1 MKRLS
6 LLSVFVFLTEFVT
19 GQICVEETLDCT
31 DPVSS
36 IFKIGKDSC
45 ACDNDKHAGALK
57 FIDGKLMVCLGNRW
71 AEAESELNPKV
82 DTYGTEFNP
91 GESCKDIKN
100 KLSGSPADGVYW
112 IKLPSGK
119 GNFSAWQLSQGWIF
133 ISCMHKPLENI

>member
-1 MKRLS
+1 MVVIAMKRLL
-6 LLSVFVFLTEFVT
+6 LLSVFVFLTKFVS
-19 GQICVEETLDCT
+19 GLVCVDETFDCR

-45 ACDNDKHAGALK
+45 ACDSDKHAGALK
-57 FIDGKLMVCLGNRW
+57 FVDGKLMVCLGDHW
-71 AEAESELNPKV
+71 AKAELNPK

-100 KLSGSPADGVYW
+100 KLSGSPSDGVYW

-119 GNFSAWQLSQGWIF
+119 GNFSD
-133 ISCMHKPLENI
+133 